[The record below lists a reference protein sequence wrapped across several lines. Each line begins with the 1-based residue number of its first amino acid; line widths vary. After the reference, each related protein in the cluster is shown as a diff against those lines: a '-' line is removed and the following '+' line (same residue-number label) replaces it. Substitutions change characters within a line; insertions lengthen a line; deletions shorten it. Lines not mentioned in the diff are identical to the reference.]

1 MAGIEEIKTE
11 DFEALVLKSDIPVFV
26 DFHATWCG
34 PCKAM
39 MPALEDMALEYAGEV
54 KIVKV
59 DIDAEPKIAETY
71 NILGVP
77 TFIMMQGGEAKERL
91 SGGMTRGK
99 LAAVFER
106 FVGGAQ

>member
-1 MAGIEEIKTE
+1 MTQIDDVKTDE
-11 DFEALVLKSDIPVFV
+11 FETLVLKSDLPVFV

-39 MPALEDMALEYAGEV
+39 MPALEDIAREYQGEI

-71 NILGVP
+71 GILGVP
-77 TFIMMQGGEAKERL
+77 TFIMMQGGQAKERV

-99 LAAVFER
+99 LAAIFER
-106 FVGGAQ
+106 FAGEAQ

>member
-1 MAGIEEIKTE
+1 MGTIPDIKT
-11 DFEALVLKSDIPVFV
+11 DLFEAEVLKSDIPVFV

-39 MPALEDMALEYAGEV
+39 VPALDDVAREYDGEV

-59 DIDAEPKIAETY
+59 DIDAEPELAKTY
-71 NILGVP
+71 GVRSVP
-77 TFIMMQGGEAKERL
+77 TFIMMNKGEAVERY

-99 LAAVFER
+99 LSGIFER
-106 FVGGAQ
+106 YVGDAK